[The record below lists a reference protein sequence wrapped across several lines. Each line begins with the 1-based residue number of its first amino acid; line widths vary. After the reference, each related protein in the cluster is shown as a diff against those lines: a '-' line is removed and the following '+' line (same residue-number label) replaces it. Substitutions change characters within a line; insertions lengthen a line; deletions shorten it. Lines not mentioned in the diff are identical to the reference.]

1 MFTKTSLKVALGA
14 LVVAVLATGITL
26 WRWTHTPYG
35 RMDLGPSIL
44 IRLMRAGTMKLTP
57 EGRADAN
64 QWTAGLM
71 GDAPSGLTI
80 LDLEF
85 SGPAGKLPARVYIPE
100 HHAPMGVVAWIHG
113 GGFWMGDELE
123 TWDGPCGRLAASAG
137 VVVASLGYR
146 LAPEHPYPA
155 AVDDTWAGLRWVV
168 AHAREWGAVPERLA
182 VSGGSAGGN
191 LAAVLAQRA
200 RDEGGPELKLQA
212 LTVPALNAGGEP
224 TVSMRR
230 FSDGFGLDGIDQM
243 HQAYFQDPAA
253 IRHPWASPLLAA
265 RFDGLA
271 PAVIHTAQFDP
282 LRDEGEQYAA
292 RLEAAGVPVE
302 LKRFDG
308 SIHGFL
314 GSTATMAE
322 AERLMA
328 EAVRSAIGDDN
339 TP

>member
-1 MFTKTSLKVALGA
+1 MRVKTALKFALGILGIAA
-14 LVVAVLATGITL
+14 LASGVTL

-35 RMDLGPSIL
+35 RMDVGPSIL
-44 IRLMRAGTMKLTP
+44 IRLMSAGTMELTP

-64 QWTAGLM
+64 QWTARLM
-71 GDAPSGLTI
+71 GDAPAGLTI

-85 SGPAGKLPARVYIPE
+85 SGPAGELPARVYIPE
-100 HHAPMGVVAWIHG
+100 HDAPLGVVAWVHG
-113 GGFWMGDELE
+113 GGFWMGDELD

-155 AVDDTWAGLRWVV
+155 AVEDTWAGLRWVV
-168 AHAREWGAVPERLA
+168 AHASEWGAVPERLA
-182 VSGGSAGGN
+182 VAGGSAGGN

-224 TVSMRR
+224 TVSMRQ
-230 FSDGFGLDGIDQM
+230 FSDGFGLDGIGQM
-243 HQAYFQDPAA
+243 RRAYYPNPDDA
-253 IRHPWASPLLAA
+253 RDPWASPLLAA
-265 RFDGLA
+265 RYDGL
-271 PAVIHTAQFDP
+271 PPTVIHTAQFDP

-308 SIHGFL
+308 TIHGFL
-314 GSTATMAE
+314 GSPATMAE
-322 AERLMA
+322 AERLVA
-328 EAVRSAIGDDN
+328 AAVRSAIGDEN